1 MKNKVIQVQTA
12 VNSEEEAKSLAN
24 ALIREH
30 LAACVQ
36 YFPISSIYRWK
47 GQIEESKEYMILIKS
62 LANKQKEIFSFIK
75 REHTYELPE
84 IIVTALDDVS
94 LEYCTWI
101 EEEIK
106 KKK

>member
-24 ALIREH
+24 ALIREN

-47 GQIEESKEYMILIKS
+47 GQIEEAKEYLVLIKS
-62 LANKQKEIFSFIK
+62 LTNKQEEIFSFIK
-75 REHTYELPE
+75 REHSYELPE
-84 IIVTALDDVS
+84 IVVTALDDVS
-94 LEYCTWI
+94 KDYCTWI
-101 EEEIK
+101 EEETK
-106 KKK
+106 KE